1 MFRYL
6 ISIILIGVS
15 VVGFVMFTNP
25 ILGDISNIKTE
36 IASYNEALD
45 NSKSLENERD
55 KLTKKYNAID
65 PESLN
70 KLGKLLPDNVDNIR
84 LILEIEKIA
93 SPYGMVL
100 KDVKYDATQAKVDPK
115 KDNKTNTTA
124 TDTTT
129 DTGSSAQPQVSNTIA
144 VKNKEYGIW
153 NLEFSTEGTYSN
165 FVNLTKDLE
174 SNLRIVDISSIAFSS
189 DGGLVLGKTK
199 SSDTY
204 KYNFKIKTYWLK
216 N

>member
-6 ISIILIGVS
+6 TATILIGVS
-15 VVGFVMFTNP
+15 IAGFLKFTNP
-25 ILGDISNIKTE
+25 LLADITKIKTE

-45 NSKSLENERD
+45 NSKSLESERD

-65 PESLN
+65 PENLA
-70 KLGKLLPDNVDNIR
+70 KLQKLLPDNVDNIR

-100 KDVKYDATQAKVDPK
+100 KDVKYDASQAQADTKGTIA
-115 KDNKTNTTA
+115 KT
-124 TDTTT
+124 TDTTDAT
-129 DTGSSAQPQVSNTIA
+129 TAQPKVANTPPT
-144 VKNKEYGIW
+144 KSKEYGIW

-165 FVNLTKDLE
+165 FINFTKDLE

-189 DGGLVLGKTK
+189 DSSSILGKTK
-199 SSDTY
+199 PSDSY